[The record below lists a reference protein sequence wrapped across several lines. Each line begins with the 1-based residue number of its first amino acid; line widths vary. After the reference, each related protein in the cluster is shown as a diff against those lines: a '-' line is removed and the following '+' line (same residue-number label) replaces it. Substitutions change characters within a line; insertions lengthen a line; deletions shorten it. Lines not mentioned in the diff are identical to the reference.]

1 VLPFPEA
8 PQGDPGAISGCAST
22 LRSAADDLEHAESG
36 LHGASGS
43 LQSDWQGFAAQAYHA
58 ASNGLAAVVR
68 GGAETFRECA
78 AAVSKYGADLDH
90 VQSQLRHL
98 KQQYEDAVRR
108 ETGADGLA
116 GRLQGALAATTKQPE
131 ITKLG
136 RQIGNAEQQAQDAV
150 HEANGYALRAQG
162 LVTEFKGKAQ
172 AYAATLNGQDLRH
185 GGPLGAPFSPP
196 GTPGSGFGI
205 PNPGDVFGGVNPDGL
220 DAYAGV
226 IPVGDPWNSFIPGYG
241 IYMDATHGNLTS
253 PDDLTNLIV
262 TIATLGGGA
271 LLRNLAPDALRAIAT
286 ELGIGGAGRAAAEKS
301 GQELEQEIIAAARAS
316 GATRSTSLASVFKE
330 AGAAG
335 DAKAIETELAQTEVR
350 GKVFENLVDLA
361 GRLGAA
367 VPPGMKEVVGEIT
380 TRGWIYSSYARG
392 VAGETASTL
401 LRSTNPAVRAIG
413 RLLGNM
419 LNTGR

>member
-1 VLPFPEA
+1 VLPFPEV

-58 ASNGLAAVVR
+58 ASNGLAAVVG

-78 AAVSKYGADLDH
+78 SAVSKYGADLDH

-108 ETGADGLA
+108 ETGAEGLA

-136 RQIGNAEQQAQDAV
+136 TQIGNAEQQAQDAV

-205 PNPGDVFGGVNPDGL
+205 PNPGGIFPGVNPDGL
-220 DAYAGV
+220 DAYTGV
-226 IPVGDPWNSFIPGYG
+226 LPVGDPWNSFIPGYG

-271 LLRNLAPDALRAIAT
+271 LLRDLAPAALRAIAA
-286 ELGIGGAGRAAAEKS
+286 ELGLGAAGREAAEES
-301 GQELEQEIIAAARAS
+301 GQEVYEEIFGGARAS
-316 GATRSTSLASVFKE
+316 GATRSTSMTSIMK
-330 AGAAG
+330 GAAG
-335 DAKAIETELAQTEVR
+335 ARDAKVIETELAQNEFR
-350 GKVFENLVDLA
+350 GKVLENLMDVA

-367 VPPGMKEVVGEIT
+367 LPPGAKEIAGEVAA
-380 TRGWIYSSYARG
+380 RGWIYSSYLLGRG
-392 VAGETASTL
+392 SQVASSL
-401 LRSTNPAVRAIG
+401 LRSPNPVMRAAG
-413 RLLGNM
+413 RLLGSM
-419 LNTGR
+419 LGMGR